1 MADGLA
7 IVTATAR
14 GASEKRKEILQETS
28 VDSEQPRTVF
38 RFCLCLLFFRDY
50 SFQCFVY
57 VCVFKKIYFPSC
69 VD

>member
-50 SFQCFVY
+50 SCQCFV
-57 VCVFKKIYFPSC
+57 CVRAFFTYIFQ
-69 VD
+69 VV